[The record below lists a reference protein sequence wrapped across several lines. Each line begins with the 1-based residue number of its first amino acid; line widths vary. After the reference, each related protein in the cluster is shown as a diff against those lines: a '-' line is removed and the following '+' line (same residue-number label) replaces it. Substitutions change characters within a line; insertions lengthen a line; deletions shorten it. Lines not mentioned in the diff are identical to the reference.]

1 MELKD
6 TCKMMESKDFKERFR
21 AEYFQV
27 KIRTKKLEAMLE
39 KYKVGVLQFCPN
51 CSYEIL
57 FEQLVYM
64 KQYLRTLEERAKI
77 ENIGLEE

>member
-6 TCKMMESKDFKERFR
+6 TCKMMESKDFKKRFR

-27 KIRTKKLEAMLE
+27 KIRTKKLKAMLE
-39 KYKVGVLQFCPN
+39 KYKAGVSPFRPN
-51 CSYEIL
+51 CSYELL

>member
-1 MELKD
+1 
-6 TCKMMESKDFKERFR
+6 MMESKDFKKRFR
-21 AEYFQV
+21 AEHFQV
-27 KIRTKKLEAMLE
+27 KIRTKKLKAMLE
-39 KYKVGVLQFCPN
+39 KYKAGVLPFRPN
-51 CSYEIL
+51 CSYELL

>member
-1 MELKD
+1 MEIKD
-6 TCKMMESKDFKERFR
+6 TCKMTESKDFKERFR

-27 KIRTKKLEAMLE
+27 KIRTKKLKAMLE
-39 KYKVGVLQFCPN
+39 KYKAGVLPFRPN
-51 CSYEIL
+51 CSYELL